1 MKNYNIDN
9 PESRPQDQKR
19 LQQLWTDQQAI
30 LDQGE
35 LLYLD
40 QQKKLEKFIRF
51 ISKQNYALD
60 QQKHGGGG
68 SCYSTMLQKR
78 QWTNMKNKITL
89 VKKEQ

>member
-19 LQQLWTDQQAI
+19 LQQLWTDQRAI

-35 LLYLD
+35 LPRPT
-40 QQKKLEKFIRF
+40 KKSEKFMRF

-60 QQKHGGGG
+60 QQKYGGGV
-68 SCYSTMLQKR
+68 MLQY
-78 QWTNMKNKITL
+78 N
-89 VKKEQ
+89 VAKKAMDQHEE